1 MTGAGDGSSSGQG
14 LRQLRV
20 RSPLAAVALVL
31 VVCAWAPQA
40 DAQDLTP
47 RSYWPAPRGTRLAI
61 AGYSRVRGDVLFDP
75 TLPVSGVD
83 SDAGT
88 AIVGYL
94 QTFSLWGRTAN
105 VVAELPYSWGTTRGL
120 VEDMP
125 AQRDFSGL
133 GDLGLTV
140 SVNLLGAPTMTPADF
155 KALRAAP
162 HPILGVSVKV
172 IAPTGSYD
180 GDRLVN
186 VGANRWAA
194 RLDFGAIVPLR
205 RKWLLELDVGAWF
218 FTDDDDYLPG
228 TREQEPIYNLQ
239 AHLIRRFSPGF
250 WASLDANYFT
260 GGRQTI
266 GGDEL
271 VDVQHNS
278 RIGAMLVVP
287 IAGRHAIK
295 LGYFVGVR
303 TDFGSDFDQFLM
315 TYQVLFR

>member
-1 MTGAGDGSSSGQG
+1 MNPELVARRGSKIHAVPRAVMLGVVPWVVATGVS
-14 LRQLRV
+14 
-20 RSPLAAVALVL
+20 
-31 VVCAWAPQA
+31 
-40 DAQDLTP
+40 AQDLTP
-47 RSYWPAPRGTRLAI
+47 RAYWPAPKGTRVAI
-61 AGYSRVRGDVLFDP
+61 AGYSHVRGDVLFDP
-75 TLPVSGVD
+75 ALPVSGVD

-88 AIVGYL
+88 AIAGYL
-94 QTFSLWGRTAN
+94 QTFSLQGRTAN
-105 VVAELPYSWGTTRGL
+105 FVAELPYSWGTTRGL
-120 VEDMP
+120 VGDMP

-155 KALRAAP
+155 QALRRAP
-162 HPILGVSVKV
+162 HLILGVSVKV

-180 GDRLVN
+180 GDRVVN

-218 FTDDDDYLPG
+218 FTDDEDYPPG

-278 RIGAMLVVP
+278 RVGAMLVVP
-287 IAGRHAIK
+287 FGGRHAIK

-303 TDFGSDFDQFLM
+303 TEFGSDFDQFLV